1 MGVKPR
7 AQMRVWREL
16 IPTRFALARKPTSP
30 FQGEVDN
37 EPTIAFMADAAEA

>member
-1 MGVKPR
+1 MGVKLR

-30 FQGEVDN
+30 FQGCRIHTSCEV
-37 EPTIAFMADAAEA
+37 I